1 MRIGARTPDT
11 TLHRAHRVLNY
22 LETGRWMH
30 LHGYSLRNPDST
42 RYHLFARAAQEFS
55 DENVLYLE
63 FGVADGR
70 TTRFWSGLLNNSQAK
85 LHGFDSF
92 EGLPTAWRLG
102 GGLEAGHFSTGGTV
116 PHISDPR
123 VRFFKGWFSDTLS
136 HYAWPAHDR
145 LVVNVDADLYSS
157 TVTVLDAV
165 ESHLQPGSVLYF
177 DEFHHPADELRAF
190 DEFLD
195 RTGMK
200 FELVGATPQL
210 AGVMFRRL

>member
-1 MRIGARTPDT
+1 MPDK
-11 TLHRAHRVLNY
+11 TLHRIHRVLNY
-22 LETGRWMH
+22 LEAGRWMH
-30 LHGYSLRNPDST
+30 LHGYSLRSPDSN
-42 RYHLFARAAQEFS
+42 RYELFTRAAREFL
-55 DENVLYLE
+55 DEHVLYLE

-70 TTRFWSGLLNNSQAK
+70 TMRFWSGLLTNPRTK

-92 EGLPTAWRLG
+92 EGLPTAWNLG
-102 GGLEAGHFSTGGTV
+102 GGLKAGAFSTGGRI
-116 PHISDPR
+116 PEIADPR
-123 VRFFKGWFSDTLS
+123 VRVFRGWFSDTLR
-136 HYAWPAHDR
+136 HYEWPAHDR
-145 LVVNVDADLYSS
+145 LVVNVDADLYPSA
-157 TVTVLDAV
+157 VTVLDAV